1 MRLFQDLVNILLRS
15 LVRYKIV
22 WENTVITNAGIELL
36 KNALSGGTITVTAI
50 KSGAGKVD
58 VSALK
63 SQTAV
68 SSIKQSGTVQGVTK
82 TNETIKI
89 GVLFSNAGLSAG
101 YSMTQLG
108 IYAKGSTGSEVL
120 FAISQSITGKEV
132 PAESAM
138 PSWSLVHNFYIK
150 LNNDVTMTAT
160 VDPEGY
166 VTFETMQT
174 ALNKHTGNKSNPHSV
189 TKSQVGLGNVP
200 NVATND
206 QTPTYSDTTTLVTL
220 SSGEK
225 ISIAFAKIKLA
236 ITTLINHLANK
247 SNPHGVTKSQVG
259 LGNVENKSSATIRG
273 ELTKGNVT
281 TALGYTPANQTDM
294 TNAQDAITQLNSDYD
309 TIIVG
314 TSVSTTSQTIN
325 HYGDRKLSDYKFI
338 VFAFGASDDDI
349 RSIVTVPRVI
359 FEKIGKSYS
368 FVAHGSND
376 STISAVSF
384 TYASDTATTV
394 KLSADHGVKYIRVFG
409 IK

>member
-1 MRLFQDLVNILLRS
+1 M
-15 LVRYKIV
+15 

-50 KSGAGKVD
+50 KSGSGKVD

-174 ALNKHTGNKSNPHSV
+174 ALNTHTGNKSNPHSV

-206 QTPTYSDTTTLVTL
+206 QTPTYSDTKTLVTL

-294 TNAQDAITQLNSDYD
+294 TNAQDAIKQLNSDLNNRIEF
-309 TIIVG
+309 TITSIDSKYAFTGNSYKHNGKVYINGYFHCNSPSVG
-314 TSVSTTSQTIN
+314 ITTCFFVPEGFRPKIKCGSACYT
-325 HYGDRKLSDYKFI
+325 
-338 VFAFGASDDDI
+338 DDDVNFNNI
-349 RSIVTVPRVI
+349 GAVKIDTNGDITIYFPTVYSTCVYTSIVYDI
-359 FEKIGKSYS
+359 
-368 FVAHGSND
+368 D
-376 STISAVSF
+376 
-384 TYASDTATTV
+384 
-394 KLSADHGVKYIRVFG
+394 
-409 IK
+409 

>member
-1 MRLFQDLVNILLRS
+1 M
-15 LVRYKIV
+15 

-189 TKSQVGLGNVP
+189 TKSQVGLWNVP

-236 ITTLINHLANK
+236 ITTLIKHLVNK

-259 LGNVENKSSATIRG
+259 LGNVENKSSATIRS
-273 ELTKGNVT
+273 EITDANVA
-281 TALGYTPANQTDM
+281 TALGFTPANQTDM

>member
-1 MRLFQDLVNILLRS
+1 M
-15 LVRYKIV
+15 

-120 FAISQSITGKEV
+120 FAISQSTTGKEV

-174 ALNKHTGNKSNPHSV
+174 ALNTHTGNKSNPHSV

-200 NVATND
+200 NVVTND

-281 TALGYTPANQTDM
+281 TALGFTPANQTDM
-294 TNAQDAITQLNSDYD
+294 TNAQDAITQLNSDKEWKTYFD
-309 TIIVG
+309 DGIKIVTNNQCTIFCIRKSKSLIG
-314 TSVSTTSQTIN
+314 GNINDQTLIDLPN
-325 HYGDRKLSDYKFI
+325 GI
-338 VFAFGASDDDI
+338 VFKDE
-349 RSIVTVPRVI
+349 I
-359 FEKIGKSYS
+359 FAPCEILDGSWTPYGNTGYVNGRNEKITVRCKDSASAGVVIAT
-368 FVAHGSND
+368 FVVPTS
-376 STISAVSF
+376 S
-384 TYASDTATTV
+384 
-394 KLSADHGVKYIRVFG
+394 
-409 IK
+409 IKFN

>member
-1 MRLFQDLVNILLRS
+1 M
-15 LVRYKIV
+15 

-247 SNPHGVTKSQVG
+247 SNPHGVTKTQVG

-281 TALGYTPANQTDM
+281 TALGFTPANQTDM

-384 TYASDTATTV
+384 TYASNTATTV

>member
-1 MRLFQDLVNILLRS
+1 M
-15 LVRYKIV
+15 

-50 KSGAGKVD
+50 KSGVGKVD

-120 FAISQSITGKEV
+120 FAISQSTTGKEV

-174 ALNKHTGNKSNPHSV
+174 ALNTHTGNKSNPHSI

-200 NVATND
+200 NVVTND

-281 TALGYTPANQTDM
+281 TALGFTPANQTDM
-294 TNAQDAITQLNSDYD
+294 TNAQDAITQLNSDKEYK
-309 TIIVG
+309 TY
-314 TSVSTTSQTIN
+314 STDGISIEINSQCAMFYI
-325 HYGDRKLSDYKFI
+325 RKSKSLTGGNTTQTLLDLPNGITLKNE
-338 VFAFGASDDDI
+338 VFAPCEIIDGSWTPYGNTGYINARNGQINVRCKDSTST
-349 RSIVTVPRVI
+349 SIVIAMFTVP
-359 FEKIGKSYS
+359 SYFIQFS
-368 FVAHGSND
+368 
-376 STISAVSF
+376 
-384 TYASDTATTV
+384 
-394 KLSADHGVKYIRVFG
+394 
-409 IK
+409 

>member
-1 MRLFQDLVNILLRS
+1 M
-15 LVRYKIV
+15 

-120 FAISQSITGKEV
+120 FAISQSTTGKEV

-150 LNNDVTMTAT
+150 LNNDVKMTAT

-174 ALNKHTGNKSNPHSV
+174 ALNTHTGNKSNPHSV

-225 ISIAFAKIKLA
+225 ISIAFAKNKLA
-236 ITTLINHLANK
+236 ITTLINPLANK

-281 TALGYTPANQTDM
+281 TALGYTPANQADM

-314 TSVSTTSQTIN
+314 TSVSTVSQTIS
-325 HYGDRKLSDYKFI
+325 HYGGRKLSDYKFI

-349 RSIVTVPRVI
+349 RSIVTVPRII

-376 STISAVSF
+376 STISVASF
-384 TYASDTATTV
+384 TYASDTATTI